1 MPQPLSGYCQL
12 DGLLSRES
20 GSRKKATLRCNVL
33 PPSSSLRGGFLPL
46 IQGTLILIG
55 V

>member
-12 DGLLSRES
+12 DGLLSRER
-20 GSRKKATLRCNVL
+20 GSRKKATLRRNVL